1 MRSEEWVSI
10 TRLTPSC
17 IVTDDLRPELT
28 PKPTRD
34 RVSLEAY

>member
-17 IVTDDLRPELT
+17 MVTDDLRPELT
-28 PKPTRD
+28 PNRL
-34 RVSLEAY
+34 VIGFL